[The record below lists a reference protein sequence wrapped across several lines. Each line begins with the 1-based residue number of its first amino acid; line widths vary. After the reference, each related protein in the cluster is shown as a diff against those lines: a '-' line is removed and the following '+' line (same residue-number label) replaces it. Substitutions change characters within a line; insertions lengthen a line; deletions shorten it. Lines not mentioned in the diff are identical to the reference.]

1 MKKAK
6 QKPTTA
12 KAESSQRPPSKKPTL
27 QESRALRDLLREEK
41 LDLGD
46 GAASGS
52 AAQRKRIGTKPKEKC
67 PSSERR
73 LPRGFRAS
81 GLFSEPGSEDDFDG
95 AAPVNRSPVIGS
107 TQRGE
112 LCFGAAHKYYEHLE
126 GHSSARRAWLD
137 GRKQAA
143 TNALLTKVRD
153 KRLAKYIYKSG
164 SIAEWC
170 IWYCT
175 ADPAD
180 DFFGDL
186 SEKELTSSDD
196 LGIVDSLSK
205 NNLNEATVEEEMAW
219 QEELVMERLKLGS
232 GINSTSRNVFAT
244 PRYQQ
249 IYYIMMHS

>member
-12 KAESSQRPPSKKPTL
+12 KAESSQRPPSKKPT
-27 QESRALRDLLREEK
+27 QESRALRDFLREEK
-41 LDLGD
+41 SDLGD

-52 AAQRKRIGTKPKEKC
+52 AVQRKRMGTKPEEKC

-81 GLFSEPGSEDDFDG
+81 GLFSEPGSEDDSDG
-95 AAPVNRSPVIGS
+95 AAPVNRSPVIGP

-112 LCFGAAHKYYEHLE
+112 LCFAAAHKYYEHLE

-137 GRKQAA
+137 GRKLAA
-143 TNALLTKVRD
+143 TNALLTKARD
-153 KRLAKYIYKSG
+153 ERLAKYIYKSG
-164 SIAEWC
+164 SVAEWC
-170 IWYCT
+170 IWYCA

-186 SEKELTSSDD
+186 SEKELTSSDA
-196 LGIVDSLSK
+196 LGVVDSLSK
-205 NNLNEATVEEEMAW
+205 NKLNEATVEEEMAW
-219 QEELVMERLKLGS
+219 QEELAMERLKPGS
-232 GINSTSRNVFAT
+232 GINSTS
-244 PRYQQ
+244 
-249 IYYIMMHS
+249 